1 MYRKMDESNA
11 AEARELTDAELAGI
25 AGGAVKNTDTAL
37 ITATFAL
44 PPPSGFAYM
53 IGTCPR

>member
-1 MYRKMDESNA
+1 MYPNLDETNA
-11 AEARELTDAELAGI
+11 DEARELTDAELAGI
-25 AGGAVKNTDTAL
+25 VGGAVRNLDTAL

-44 PPPSGFAYM
+44 PPPSGFAYV